1 MKQEGDEPVFKL
13 REVEL
18 GPKLG
23 DAFVVL
29 GGLSAGEEIVS
40 QGAFSVDAAA
50 QLEGK
55 PSMMNLTGGD
65 VQSGHDHDGMSGER
79 NEQKMENDSET
90 PHMEHQMIR
99 VAGNCEM
106 CKDRIEMAA
115 KSVAGVV
122 SADWNQETNKLEV
135 TFDDSKTN
143 ADKIE
148 MAVAK
153 VGHDTPHHKA
163 ADDVYNKLP
172 GCCKYDRGSAK
183 NEGPT
188 QHQH

>member
-1 MKQEGDEPVFKL
+1 MKARFLSLAALLTLGTVVVF
-13 REVEL
+13 
-18 GPKLG
+18 
-23 DAFVVL
+23 
-29 GGLSAGEEIVS
+29 
-40 QGAFSVDAAA
+40 GANKT
-50 QLEGK
+50 EK
-55 PSMMNLTGGD
+55 ID
-65 VQSGHDHDGMSGER
+65 V
-79 NEQKMENDSET
+79 K
-90 PHMEHQMIR
+90 
-99 VAGNCEM
+99 GNCGM
-106 CKDRIEMAA
+106 CEKRIEKAA
-115 KSVAGVV
+115 LNVTGV
-122 SADWNQETNKLEV
+122 SAADWNQETNKLEV

-183 NEGPT
+183 NEGAT